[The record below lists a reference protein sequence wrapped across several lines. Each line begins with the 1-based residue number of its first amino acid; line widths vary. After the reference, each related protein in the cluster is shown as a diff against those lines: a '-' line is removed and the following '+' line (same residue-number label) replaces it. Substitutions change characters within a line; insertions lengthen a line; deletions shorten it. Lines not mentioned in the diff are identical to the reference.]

1 MKTNIKADSEK
12 KIAIVGASRDR
23 RKFGNKAVR
32 AYGERGY
39 QVYPVHPAEKEIEGY
54 PAYRSVLEIPDGVEL
69 VSFYVPP
76 SVGLQIIDGVA
87 KKEGMKKVYLNP
99 GSESDELIERGRML
113 GLEMKEICSILAVG
127 AHPSQY

>member
-1 MKTNIKADSEK
+1 MNSK

-32 AYGERGY
+32 AYKEKGY
-39 QVYPVHPAEKEIEGY
+39 LVYPVHPTEKEIEGEK
-54 PAYRSVLEIPDGVEL
+54 AYRSVREIPDRVDL

-76 SVGLQIIDGVA
+76 AVGLKILEEVA
-87 KKEGMKKVYLNP
+87 QKEGMRVVYLNP
-99 GSESDELIERGRML
+99 GAESQELIEKGEGL
-113 GLEMKEICSILAVG
+113 GLEMKRICSILAVG